1 MGKNKKQLRENQL
14 HLENEEL
21 HQRVYELEETLH
33 SIRNGEIDAI
43 IVSGADGDKLY
54 SLTSVETKYRIII
67 EEMYE
72 GAITLTKDGLITY
85 CNNRFAELISEPA
98 ERIMGTYFIDFLPE
112 TEKQKFL
119 GLLHKGLIDR
129 SVAELIYTRKD
140 GRSLNLR
147 LSASTLPVDI
157 QNGVCIL
164 VADITELRQQEKELI
179 NLNSSLEHIVVER
192 TKELTNSID
201 NLVERQQFVIKLS
214 EELVKA
220 KNILEKRNEE
230 LNGEITERRKTEE
243 ALKKSTIRFEALLT
257 QTPFNGIIYRLIRN
271 DKGKILD
278 WEISDINE
286 LGATSIG
293 LERTSAIGKR
303 ALALFGARV
312 MAPYFEIA
320 QEVIATGKPRTFE
333 TYFEFNRRTFLTS
346 VFLVDSD
353 HYANMSVDITEI
365 NRAKENL
372 AYQALLLENIND
384 AVIATDEK
392 FRITHWNKAAEL
404 IYGWKDEEVMGRE
417 GVQII
422 QTEFPDADAE
432 LMRRTIGELGS
443 WRGEATQSRKDGSR
457 FPVDISSL
465 VIHDQAGKISGYI
478 SVNRDIT
485 ERKHA
490 EEEAHKSHEQLLKF
504 ASQVPGMLYQFERK
518 TDGSFRVPFTTE
530 AIRDIFGC
538 SPEDVL
544 DDFTPVAKVIHP
556 EDLIRIN
563 REIEESFRNMTPFQT
578 EYRVLLPEQPVHW
591 IFARSIPEKQPN
603 GSVIWNGFNTDITE
617 HKLKEEVLIDS
628 ERLLRESQAVARIGS
643 FDWDLTTG
651 QWKSSEI
658 LDEIFGIGPN
668 FNRTLVGWKS
678 IIHPDWQTKMN
689 GYVVNEVLGEHRNF
703 DKKYQIIR
711 QNDGELRWVHGIA
724 ALELNADNQPVRL
737 IGTISD
743 HTESM
748 LTQEKVNHLAAIV
761 QSSEDA
767 VIGKDL
773 NGMITSW
780 NKGAE
785 KIFGYSEDEMVGCS
799 VMQLIPE
806 SHQDEEK
813 KFLDKIKQGKR
824 IKNFETL
831 RLTKSGHLIDVSIT
845 VSPIKD
851 TLGKIV
857 GASKVARDI
866 TERIKAEEEI
876 RKLNETLENRV
887 LERTEQ
893 LHAANKELEAFSY
906 SVSHDLRAPLRAVNS
921 FTTILLE
928 DYSNKLDD
936 EGKRICGIISSSAVQ
951 MGGLIDDL
959 LSFSRIGRSSLHSGL
974 LDMNS
979 MVEKAIAEF
988 SEENNSGR
996 LTFNIGNLHQVFGD
1010 PGLIRL
1016 VWINLVSNAIKYSS
1030 KMEFSKISITSKEE
1044 NNRITYCISDN
1055 GVGFDM
1061 NYAHKLFGVFQR
1073 LHSES
1078 EFAGNGVGLAIIQR
1092 IMLRHGGRV
1101 WAEGEI
1107 DKGAKFY
1114 FSLPIENNWL

>member
-21 HQRVYELEETLH
+21 HQRVYELEETLN

-43 IVSGADGDKLY
+43 IVSGDDGDKLY
-54 SLTSVETKYRIII
+54 SLASVETKYRIII

-98 ERIMGTYFIDFLPE
+98 ESIMGAHFIDFLQE
-112 TEKQKFL
+112 NEKQKFL
-119 GLLHKGLIDR
+119 GLLHEGLIDR
-129 SVAELIYTRKD
+129 SVAELIYIRKD
-140 GRSLNLR
+140 GHSLNLR
-147 LSASTLPVDI
+147 LSASALPVDI

-164 VADITELRQQEKELI
+164 VSDITELRLQEKELI
-179 NLNSSLEHIVVER
+179 DLNSSLEQIVVER
-192 TKELTNSID
+192 TKELTKSID
-201 NLVERQQFVIKLS
+201 NLVERQLAVKKLS
-214 EELVKA
+214 KDLVKA

-230 LNGEITERRKTEE
+230 LTEEITERTKTEE

-257 QTPFNGIIYRLIRN
+257 QTPFNGIIFRLIRD

-286 LGATSIG
+286 LGAASIG
-293 LERTSAIGKR
+293 LERAAAIGKS
-303 ALALFGARV
+303 ALALFSTQV

-333 TYFEFNRRTFLTS
+333 TYFEFNRRSYFTS

-353 HYANMSVDITEI
+353 HYASMSVDITEI
-365 NRAKENL
+365 NNAKENL

-404 IYGWKDEEVMGRE
+404 IYGWKAAEVLGRE

-443 WRGEATQSRKDGSR
+443 WKGEATQSRKDRSR
-457 FPVDISSL
+457 FPVDVSSL

-485 ERKHA
+485 ERKLA
-490 EEEAHKSHEQLLKF
+490 EKESQKSHRQLMNF

-518 TDGSFRVPFTTE
+518 PDGSYRIPFTTE

-544 DDFTPVAKVIHP
+544 TDFTPVAKVIHP
-556 EDLIRIN
+556 DDLTRIN
-563 REIEESFRNMTPFQT
+563 REIEESFRSLTPFQT

-591 IFARSIPEKQPN
+591 IFARSIPEKLPN
-603 GSVIWNGFNTDITE
+603 GSVIWNGFNSDVTE
-617 HKLKEEVLIDS
+617 HKLKEEILIDS

-643 FDWDLTTG
+643 FDWNISTN

-658 LDEIFGIGPN
+658 LDEIFGIGIN
-668 FNRTLVGWKS
+668 FNRTLDGWKS
-678 IIHPDWQTKMN
+678 IVHPDWQTEMN
-689 GYVVNEVLGEHRNF
+689 DYVENEVLGEHRNF

-724 ALELNADNQPVRL
+724 ALELNVDSQPVRL

-743 HTESM
+743 NTESM

-761 QSSEDA
+761 KSSEDA
-767 VIGKDL
+767 IIGKDL
-773 NGMITSW
+773 NSKITSW

-785 KIFGYSEDEMVGCS
+785 KLFGYSEDEMVGRS
-799 VMQLIPE
+799 FMQLIPQE
-806 SHQDEEK
+806 HYAEEQQI
-813 KFLDKIKQGKR
+813 LDKIRVDKR
-824 IKNFETL
+824 IKNFETV
-831 RLTKSGHLIDVSIT
+831 RLTKSGHRINVSVT

-866 TERIKAEEEI
+866 TERIRAEEEI
-876 RKLNETLENRV
+876 RKLNETLEKRV
-887 LERTEQ
+887 VERTGQ
-893 LHAANKELEAFSY
+893 LNAANKELEAFSY
-906 SVSHDLRAPLRAVNS
+906 SVSHDLRAPLRTVNS
-921 FTTILLE
+921 FTNILLE
-928 DYSNKLDD
+928 DYANKLDD
-936 EGKRICGIISSSAVQ
+936 EGKRICGIISSSALQ
-951 MGGLIDDL
+951 MGRLIDDL
-959 LSFSRIGRSSLHSGL
+959 LSFSRIGRSSLHPGL
-974 LDMNS
+974 LDMKS
-979 MVEKAIAEF
+979 MVEQAIAEF
-988 SEENNSGR
+988 SDENTPRR
-996 LTFNIGNLHQVFGD
+996 LKINIGNLHPAFGD
-1010 PGLIRL
+1010 PGLIRV
-1016 VWINLVSNAIKYSS
+1016 VWINLLSNAIKYSS
-1030 KMEFSKISITSKEE
+1030 KMEFSIISITSEKDD
-1044 NNRITYCISDN
+1044 NMITYCIADN

-1061 NYAHKLFGVFQR
+1061 KYAHKLFGVFQR
-1073 LHSES
+1073 LHSET
-1078 EFAGNGVGLAIIQR
+1078 EFTGNGVGLATIQR
-1092 IMLRHGGRV
+1092 IILRHGGRV
-1101 WAEGEI
+1101 WANGEI
-1107 DKGAKFY
+1107 DNGAKFY
-1114 FSLPIENNWL
+1114 FSLPVENNW